1 MRSASMRETSYS
13 RSVRRRRRN
22 DSVSIRSSSNAEEVR
37 IIVEKVKFVIISLCW
52 SGEQQPVL
60 SSGEDDV
67 DDRAGREVAIPV
79 LLLFVIT
86 YYNTIALQ

>member
-37 IIVEKVKFVIISLCW
+37 IIEERVKFVIISLCW
-52 SGEQQPVL
+52 SGEQQPGLRKMMVMT
-60 SSGEDDV
+60 
-67 DDRAGREVAIPV
+67 RQRGR
-79 LLLFVIT
+79 
-86 YYNTIALQ
+86 